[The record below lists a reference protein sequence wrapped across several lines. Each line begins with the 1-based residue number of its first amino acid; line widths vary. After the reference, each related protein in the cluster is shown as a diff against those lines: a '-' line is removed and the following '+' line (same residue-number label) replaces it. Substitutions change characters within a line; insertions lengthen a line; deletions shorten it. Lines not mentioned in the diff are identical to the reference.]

1 LTIREVVDKYMS
13 NDALDIKLTNTVEKK
28 NSLTQISTT
37 NEKKFNLIKSPNS
50 KNSKNVS
57 LVLSSKNMVNVKTK
71 KATSQERK
79 TESA

>member
-1 LTIREVVDKYMS
+1 MS

>member
-1 LTIREVVDKYMS
+1 MTIREVVDKYMS